1 MKNKIT
7 KIIVDK
13 LKENANAVDAI
24 QMQKYLKT
32 SMPFYGVK
40 SPILNEIVSEIKSKF
55 TISNQEEYNAII
67 THIWEMSH
75 REEKYISIKLARKWK
90 KYITLDALKVYEKM
104 IREGEWWDFIDPISQ
119 GLIGILLMNSR
130 SEMNIILDKWIDD
143 ENLWIR
149 RTAILAHLKH
159 KENMDQEKLFNYCL
173 RRAHEKEFFIQ
184 KAIGWVLREYSK
196 TEPEI
201 VFSFIEEHDS
211 VLSNL
216 SKREGMKWLNP
227 YRTCETDH
235 T

>member
-1 MKNKIT
+1 MKNEIT

-13 LKENANAVDAI
+13 LKGNANAVDAV
-24 QMQKYLKT
+24 QMQKYMKT

-40 SPILNEIVSEIKSKF
+40 SPIQNEIVSEIKKSF
-55 TISNQEEYNAII
+55 LISNQEEYNAII
-67 THIWEMSH
+67 THIWELPH

-90 KYITLDALKVYEKM
+90 KYITLDALNVYEKM
-104 IREGEWWDFIDPISQ
+104 IREGEWWDFIDPISV
-119 GLIGILLMNSR
+119 GLIGILLMKNR
-130 SEMNIILDKWIDD
+130 SKMSHILDKWIED

-149 RTAILAHLKH
+149 RSAILAHLKH
-159 KENMDQEKLFNYCL
+159 KENMDQDKLFNYCL
-173 RRAHEKEFFIQ
+173 QCAHEKEFFIQ

-201 VFSFIEEHDS
+201 VLSFIEDNAS

-227 YRTCETDH
+227 YRTCETDNI
-235 T
+235 

>member
-7 KIIVDK
+7 KIIVEK
-13 LKENANAVDAI
+13 LKENANAVDAV

-90 KYITLDALKVYEKM
+90 KYITLEALTVYEKM
-104 IREGEWWDFIDPISQ
+104 IREGQWWDFIDPISQ
-119 GLIGILLMNSR
+119 GLIGILLMNNR
-130 SEMNIILDKWIDD
+130 FKMNKILDKWIKD

-149 RTAILAHLKH
+149 RSAILAHLKH
-159 KENMDQEKLFNYCL
+159 KENTDYKKLFEYCL
-173 RRAHEKEFFIQ
+173 KCAHEKEFFIQ
-184 KAIGWVLREYSK
+184 KAIGWVLREFSK

-201 VFSFIEEHDS
+201 VYAFIQDNER

-216 SKREGMKWLNP
+216 SKREGMKYIKKNS
-227 YRTCETDH
+227 
-235 T
+235 

>member
-13 LKENANAVDAI
+13 LKENANAVDAV

-40 SPILNEIVSEIKSKF
+40 SPIQNEIVSEIKSKF

-67 THIWEMSH
+67 TQIWEMPH

-130 SEMNIILDKWIDD
+130 SKMNLILDKWIDD

-149 RTAILAHLKH
+149 RTAIVAHLKH
-159 KENMDQEKLFNYCL
+159 KENMDKEKFL
-173 RRAHEKEFFIQ
+173 
-184 KAIGWVLREYSK
+184 V
-196 TEPEI
+196 
-201 VFSFIEEHDS
+201 
-211 VLSNL
+211 
-216 SKREGMKWLNP
+216 
-227 YRTCETDH
+227 
-235 T
+235 